1 MRKAIE
7 ILISEMESKL
17 GGYAALLNYH
27 FMNLCVKAEPMAL
40 ISISVRD
47 NEGEVRNLEDVA
59 FAMLADDYTFEIIPK
74 DMSLLYAICK
84 GMFNDH
90 PELKQDVITPS
101 DDNRLFREDENEQHI
116 LCRVPE
122 VNKDRHDFLMDAVK
136 TLYDQC
142 KVEVDKT
149 NVAYSAKLIAKISGM
164 SEEEIEE
171 AKNKLEDSQ
180 QKYAKICDDYLA
192 AKQKEIEDAY
202 QRYLDEQKAKKAK
215 QDEIDA
221 TRVNRS
227 SDHMKMGSYE
237 E

>member
-192 AKQKEIEDAY
+192 TKQKEIEDAY

>member
-84 GMFNDH
+84 GMFKDH

-227 SDHMKMGSYE
+227 SDRMTMGSYE

>member
-7 ILISEMESKL
+7 ILIGEMESKL

-59 FAMLADDYTFEIIPK
+59 FAMLVDDYTFEIIPK

-84 GMFNDH
+84 GLFKDH

-180 QKYAKICDDYLA
+180 QIYAKICDDYLA

-202 QRYLDEQKAKKAK
+202 QRYLDEQTAKKAK

-227 SDHMKMGSYE
+227 SDRMKMGSYE

>member
-171 AKNKLEDSQ
+171 AKNNLEDSQ

-202 QRYLDEQKAKKAK
+202 QRYLDEQTAKKAK

>member
-7 ILISEMESKL
+7 ILIGEMESKL

>member
-202 QRYLDEQKAKKAK
+202 QRYLDEQTAKKAK

-227 SDHMKMGSYE
+227 SDRMTMGSYE

>member
-7 ILISEMESKL
+7 ILIGEMESKL

-84 GMFNDH
+84 GLFKDH

-149 NVAYSAKLIAKISGM
+149 NVAYSARLIAKISGM

-227 SDHMKMGSYE
+227 SDRMTMGSYE

>member
-7 ILISEMESKL
+7 ILIGEMESKL
-17 GGYAALLNYH
+17 GGYAGLLNYR
-27 FMNLCVKAEPMAL
+27 FLNLCVKAEPVAL
-40 ISISVRD
+40 ISVVIKD
-47 NEGEVRNLEDVA
+47 KEGDTRNIEDVA
-59 FAMLADDYTFEIIPK
+59 RTMLINKYQFEIFPMEQ
-74 DMSLLYAICK
+74 DMIFNICK
-84 GMFNDH
+84 GILTDH
-90 PELKQDVITPS
+90 PEFKQEVVTSSDDRKLYQDVV
-101 DDNRLFREDENEQHI
+101 NEQHI
-116 LCRVPE
+116 ILTVPE

-142 KVEVDKT
+142 KIEVDKT

-202 QRYLDEQKAKKAK
+202 QRYLDEQTARKAK

-227 SDHMKMGSYE
+227 SNRMKMGSYE